1 MTVNDMIKLLNSLNE
16 SAKEKPIVFCH
27 NPSND
32 ICDDYIPE
40 FDTSCAIN
48 KKRITIYIKKTD
60 DGQI

>member
-32 ICDDYIPE
+32 ICDDYILE
-40 FDTSCAIN
+40 FDTSCTIN
-48 KKRITIYIKKTD
+48 KKLITIYIKKAD
-60 DGQI
+60 DGQS